1 MAETVC
7 IVGAFDTKGDDHAFL
22 REEIIKLGPQVLT
35 VNIGVLGSTTLFPVD
50 HEADA
55 VLKAG
60 GLNIDQFRA
69 RKDKAEAMKAFDR
82 AAPKLVRELYEQGKF
97 DGIIGMGGSGGSSI
111 IASAMRALPIGV
123 PKVLVS
129 TVASGDVSFYVRG
142 KDIAMIPSI
151 VDVAGVNRV
160 SRLVYAHAAGAIC
173 GMVET
178 KVPVATSDRP
188 IITASMFGNT
198 TDCVNICSKTLNEN
212 GFEVLVFHATGA
224 GGRAMET
231 LVADGLVEAV
241 LDITT
246 TEWADELCGGV
257 FSAGPER
264 LDAPG
269 QRGVP
274 HLIVPGC
281 VDMANYGAPSTVP
294 EEYRKAKRL
303 LYEWNPSVTLMRTNS
318 EENRQMG
325 EIFARKA
332 NAAKGPVAFLIP
344 LRGVSMLD
352 GDGQPFCD
360 RVADQAM
367 FDSIKKNLRPG
378 ISVVESDHNINDPEF
393 AAKAVEMML
402 QLIREAKS
410 SL

>member
-1 MAETVC
+1 MSKTICV
-7 IVGAFDTKGDDHAFL
+7 IGAFDTKGEDHAFL
-22 REEIIKLGPQVLT
+22 RQEILKLGCQVLT
-35 VNIGVLGSTTLFPVD
+35 INIGVLETTTLFPVD
-50 HEADA
+50 FEAKD

-60 GLNIDQFRA
+60 GIDLDGIRA
-69 RKDKAEAMKAFDR
+69 EGDKGAAMKAFDQ
-82 AAPKLVRELYEQGKF
+82 AAPRLVRELYEQGKF

-111 IASAMRALPIGV
+111 IASAMRAIPIGI

-142 KDIAMIPSI
+142 KDITIIPSI
-151 VDVAGVNRV
+151 VDVAGLNRI
-160 SRLVYAHAAGAIC
+160 SRLIYARAAGAIC
-173 GMVET
+173 GMVQNE
-178 KVPVATSDRP
+178 PPQSREDRP

-198 TDCVNICSKTLNEN
+198 TDCVNACGKALNDR

-231 LVADGLVEAV
+231 LVADGLVEGV

-246 TEWADELCGGV
+246 TEWADELCQGV

-269 QRGVP
+269 QRGIP

-281 VDMANYGAPSTVP
+281 VDMANFGAPSTVP
-294 EEYRKAKRL
+294 EKFRRAKRL
-303 LYEWNPSVTLMRTNS
+303 FYEWNPSVTLMRTNV

-325 EIFARKA
+325 EIFAKKA
-332 NAAKGPVAFLIP
+332 NAATGPVAFLIP

-360 RVADQAM
+360 READRAM
-367 FDSIKKNLRPG
+367 FDTIKANVKPG
-378 ISVVESDHNINDPEF
+378 ISIVEVDLNINDPAF
-393 AAKAVEMML
+393 ATKAVEMML
-402 QLIREAKS
+402 QLMSQRKN
-410 SL
+410 